1 MKLPSIAGYTYK
13 QFPHV
18 RLLIRDDLIS
28 LYSDSAWQDFCQG
41 LFQGTGAEQLRKQ
54 TTYKS
59 IFTLRFPS
67 DGAGTLCVVKKY
79 TSGSFIKTAKEIF
92 RPSKAFHEFQTA
104 ISISG
109 KDIPTPAPLLVAELM
124 SYGKVSES
132 LLITQFIADAYELKD
147 FLMNRQEAI
156 SSSYPMKER
165 RETVE
170 PLGRLTAKI
179 FNCGI
184 YQDDY
189 ALNNFILKQCGG
201 GTEIYFI
208 DFERVEIKDRL
219 SEQEKKKLLTKLNRV
234 GCEVTIKDRL
244 RFLRSYLKED
254 TGTHKDLKQYARELQ
269 RTTLV
274 MLKRDLQRGRLTSVY
289 TAETYKKLKTKGYRG
304 ICHKCY
310 KEEDLL
316 NQVRNIPHHKN
327 QDIISLNC
335 GTESHALKL
344 LRFKGHGAETMWAAI
359 NALKLAGLPIDMPQ
373 GFIETR
379 SDGFLM
385 MKIPESG
392 DFPTFQAV
400 CQRAG
405 VRVMKVLDANF
416 PDELKNL
423 RDLLTRL
430 SS

>member
-1 MKLPSIAGYTYK
+1 MKLHSIAGYTYK
-13 QFPHV
+13 QFPPV

-28 LYSDSAWQDFCQG
+28 IYSDSAWQDFCQG
-41 LFQGTGAEQLRKQ
+41 LFHGTGGVQLRKQ

-59 IFTLRFPS
+59 IYTLRFPS
-67 DGAGTLCVVKKY
+67 GDAGTLCVVKKY

-109 KDIPTPAPLLVAELM
+109 KDIPTPAPLLVAELI
-124 SYGKVSES
+124 SYGRVSES
-132 LLITQFIADAYELKD
+132 LLITQFINDAYDLKD
-147 FLMNRQEAI
+147 FLMNRQDAV
-156 SSSYPMKER
+156 SSSYSMKER

-170 PLGRLTAKI
+170 TLGRLTAKI
-179 FNCGI
+179 FNAGI

-189 ALNNFILKQCGG
+189 ALNNFILKQSGG

-219 SEQEKKKLLTKLNRV
+219 SEQEKTKLLTKLNRV

-254 TGTHKDLKQYARELQ
+254 TGANKDLKQYARELQ
-269 RTTLV
+269 RATLA
-274 MLKRDLQRGRLTSVY
+274 MLKHDLQRGRVTSVY
-289 TAETYKKLKTKGYRG
+289 TAEAYKKIKTKGYRG

-316 NQVRNIPHHKN
+316 NQVRNIQHHEN
-327 QDIISLNC
+327 QAIISLNC
-335 GTESHALKL
+335 GSESHALKL
-344 LRFKGHGAETMWAAI
+344 VRFKEDGAAKLWAAI

-405 VRVMKVLDANF
+405 VRVMKVLEANF
-416 PDELKNL
+416 PDELKSFS
-423 RDLLTRL
+423 DLLDRL
-430 SS
+430 NT

>member
-13 QFPHV
+13 QFPPV

-59 IFTLRFPS
+59 IYTLRFPS
-67 DGAGTLCVVKKY
+67 GDAGTLCVVKKY

-109 KDIPTPAPLLVAELM
+109 KDIPTPAPLLVAELI
-124 SYGKVSES
+124 SYGRVSES

-147 FLMNRQEAI
+147 FLMNRQGEVTPAQL
-156 SSSYPMKER
+156 MRKR

-170 PLGRLTAKI
+170 AFGRLTAKI
-179 FNCGI
+179 FNAGI

-189 ALNNFILKQCGG
+189 ALNNFILKQGG
-201 GTEIYFI
+201 VGTEIYFI

-219 SEQEKKKLLTKLNRV
+219 SEQEKTKLLTKLNRV

-254 TGTHKDLKQYARELQ
+254 TGANKDLKQYARELQ
-269 RTTLV
+269 RTTLA

-289 TAETYKKLKTKGYRG
+289 TAETYKKFKTKGYRG
-304 ICHKCY
+304 ICQKSY
-310 KEEDLL
+310 KAEDLL
-316 NQVRNIPHHKN
+316 NQVRNIPHHEN
-327 QDIISLNC
+327 QAIISLNC
-335 GTESHALKL
+335 GAESHALKL
-344 LRFKGHGAETMWAAI
+344 LRFKGDGAEKMWAAI

-373 GFIETR
+373 GFIETK
-379 SDGFLM
+379 SDGFLI

-392 DFPTFQAV
+392 TSRLLKLSANARGSGLCKYLKRIFP
-400 CQRAG
+400 
-405 VRVMKVLDANF
+405 NS
-416 PDELKNL
+416 LK
-423 RDLLTRL
+423 T
-430 SS
+430 SVTY

>member
-13 QFPHV
+13 QFPPV

-28 LYSDSAWQDFCQG
+28 LYSDSAWQDFCKG

-59 IFTLRFPS
+59 IYTLRFPS
-67 DGAGTLCVVKKY
+67 GDAGNLCVVKKY
-79 TSGSFIKTAKEIF
+79 SSGSFIKTAKEIF

-109 KDIPTPAPLLVAELM
+109 KDIPTPAPLLVAELI
-124 SYGKVSES
+124 SYGRVSEG
-132 LLITQFIADAYELKD
+132 LLITQFITDAYDLKD
-147 FLMNRQEAI
+147 FLMNRQGEVTPAQL
-156 SSSYPMKER
+156 MRKR

-170 PLGRLTAKI
+170 DFGKLTAKI
-179 FNCGI
+179 FNAGI

-189 ALNNFILKQCGG
+189 ALNNFILKLGG
-201 GTEIYFI
+201 VGTEIYFI

-219 SEQEKKKLLTKLNRV
+219 SEQEKTKLLAKLNRA

-254 TGTHKDLKQYARELQ
+254 TGANKDLKQYARELQ
-269 RTTLV
+269 RATLA

-289 TAETYKKLKTKGYRG
+289 TAETYKKFKTKGYRG
-304 ICHKCY
+304 ICNKGY
-310 KEEDLL
+310 KEEDIL
-316 NQVRNIPHHKN
+316 NQVRNIQHHEN
-327 QDIISLNC
+327 QDIISLNY
-335 GTESHALKL
+335 GPESHTLKL
-344 LRFKGHGAETMWAAI
+344 LRFKKDGAEKMWAAI
-359 NALKLAGLPIDMPQ
+359 NLLKLAGLPIDMPQ

-385 MKIPESG
+385 IKIPESG
-392 DFPTFQAV
+392 DFPTFETL
-400 CQRAG
+400 CQCAGFRA
-405 VRVMKVLDANF
+405 MQVLEAHF
-416 PDELKNL
+416 PEQLKNIN
-423 RDLLTRL
+423 DLLARL
-430 SS
+430 

>member
-13 QFPHV
+13 QFPPV

-41 LFQGTGAEQLRKQ
+41 LFHGTGGVQLRKQ

-59 IFTLRFPS
+59 IFTLRFPPAN
-67 DGAGTLCVVKKY
+67 AGTLCVVKKY
-79 TSGSFIKTAKEIF
+79 SSGGVIKSAKEYF
-92 RPSKAFHEFQTA
+92 QPSKAFHEFQTA

-124 SYGKVSES
+124 SYGRVSES
-132 LLITQFIADAYELKD
+132 LLISQCIADAYDLKD
-147 FLMNRQEAI
+147 FLINRQSDITPAQL
-156 SSSYPMKER
+156 MRKR
-165 RETVE
+165 WETVE
-170 PLGRLTAKI
+170 ALGRLTAKI

-201 GTEIYFI
+201 GSEIYFI

-219 SEQEKKKLLTKLNRV
+219 SEQEKTKLLTKLNRV

-289 TAETYKKLKTKGYRG
+289 TAETYKKFKIKGYYG
-304 ICHKCY
+304 ICHKSY
-310 KEEDLL
+310 KAEDLL
-316 NQVRNIPHHKN
+316 NQVRSIPQHEN

-335 GTESHALKL
+335 GTESHTLKL
-344 LRFKGHGAETMWAAI
+344 LRFKGDGAEKIWAAI
-359 NALKLAGLPIDMPQ
+359 NVLKLAGLPIDMPQ
-373 GFIETR
+373 GFSETK
-379 SDGFLM
+379 SDGILM

-392 DFPTFQAV
+392 DFQTFQAV

-405 VRVMKVLDANF
+405 VRVMKVLETHF
-416 PDELKNL
+416 PEQLKNFS
-423 RDLLTRL
+423 DLLTRL
-430 SS
+430 NT

>member
-13 QFPHV
+13 QFPPV

-41 LFQGTGAEQLRKQ
+41 LFQGTGAEQLRKK

-59 IFTLRFPS
+59 IYTLQFPS
-67 DGAGTLCVVKKY
+67 GDAGNLCVVKKY

-109 KDIPTPAPLLVAELM
+109 KDIPTPAPLLVAELI

-132 LLITQFIADAYELKD
+132 LLITQFITDAYDLRD
-147 FLMNRQEAI
+147 FLINRQGDITPAQL
-156 SSSYPMKER
+156 MRKC

-170 PLGRLTAKI
+170 ALGRLTAKI

-189 ALNNFILKQCGG
+189 ALNNFILKRGG
-201 GTEIYFI
+201 VGTEIYFI
-208 DFERVEIKDRL
+208 DFERVEIKGPL
-219 SEQEKKKLLTKLNRV
+219 SEQEKTKLLTKLNRV

-254 TGTHKDLKQYARELQ
+254 TGIHKDLKQYARELQ

-289 TAETYKKLKTKGYRG
+289 TAETYKKFKTKGYRG
-304 ICHKCY
+304 ICQKSY
-310 KEEDLL
+310 KAEDLF
-316 NQVRNIPHHKN
+316 NQVRSIPHHEN
-327 QDIISLNC
+327 QDIISLNY
-335 GTESHALKL
+335 GPESHTLKL
-344 LRFKGHGAETMWAAI
+344 LRFKGDGAEKMWAAI

-373 GFIETR
+373 GLLETKTH
-379 SDGFLM
+379 GFLII
-385 MKIPESG
+385 KIPESG
-392 DFPTFQAV
+392 TLPTLKEV
-400 CQRAG
+400 CQCAG
-405 VRVMKVLDANF
+405 SMAMQVFETHF
-416 PDELKNL
+416 PEQLKNVSY
-423 RDLLTRL
+423 LLARY
-430 SS
+430 